1 MFFVAVSTVKRG
13 TISLALGTIGIITW
27 YVKQVT
33 QLVTLSPEYC
43 KTAIFSQFTCA
54 AVTFVLLSGIAIDRY
69 INILFPLRSL
79 SIKTR
84 KCLIMLS
91 IWGYAVLI
99 CSGFIPS
106 ATVSAN
112 LFNFHNKKRQ
122 LFHLYLNS
130 TKNNASRWNYKE
142 PRKHCI
148 PGSLGSLERQIAF
161 TVFFLFA
168 FVVPLLCITFSYSK
182 VTVFLWR
189 KTKENNCLNRNIAKA
204 KLRAVRMFTLVVVS
218 FLISWGPVMI
228 IDMFASYSFKK
239 RRLRISKFPLR
250 PLLDCISQTS
260 SIFNPI
266 IYAFGDSNFRRNLR
280 LLFCGR
286 KKRGFEV
293 NRVSPAT
300 IRGNYFQ
307 MATF

>member
-1 MFFVAVSTVKRG
+1 MFVWFFCKASKVKR
-13 TISLALGTIGIITW
+13 TQSSRTLSYFFILQLSITD
-27 YVKQVT
+27 
-33 QLVTLSPEYC
+33 LVFRAVGFFGRVSAKFLELSPEYC

-148 PGSLGSLERQIAF
+148 PGSSGSLERQIAF

-182 VTVFLWR
+182 ITVFVWR
-189 KTKENNCLNRNIAKA
+189 KTK
-204 KLRAVRMFTLVVVS
+204 KLSKQEHTQDE
-218 FLISWGPVMI
+218 I
-228 IDMFASYSFKK
+228 
-239 RRLRISKFPLR
+239 LRIRKWKH
-250 PLLDCISQTS
+250 
-260 SIFNPI
+260 
-266 IYAFGDSNFRRNLR
+266 
-280 LLFCGR
+280 CG
-286 KKRGFEV
+286 
-293 NRVSPAT
+293 NT
-300 IRGNYFQ
+300 
-307 MATF
+307 